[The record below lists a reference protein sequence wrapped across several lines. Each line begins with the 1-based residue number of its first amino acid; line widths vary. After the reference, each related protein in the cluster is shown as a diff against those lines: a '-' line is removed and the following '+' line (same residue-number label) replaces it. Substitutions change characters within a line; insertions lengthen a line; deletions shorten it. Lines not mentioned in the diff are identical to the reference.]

1 MSRKEVRSRE
11 DDDDK
16 EINAF
21 CSYLSMRVTSKQALV
36 GAQRRGARPLIQ
48 CNSVPSKVPSRR
60 HIMYKGSSRDLSQD
74 VFPRDA
80 RENGRT
86 EAEERKWEKKGVGDY
101 WTKLP
106 AEPTRLQ
113 RENYSL
119 YKLILISL
127 SLISLGAGDSKL
139 APYMFVFLITS
150 WINCSTDYAYIVC
163 RERLSVERSVF
174 LAFSSD
180 KATPSDHG
188 VTEASRY

>member
-86 EAEERKWEKKGVGDY
+86 EAEERK
-101 WTKLP
+101 
-106 AEPTRLQ
+106 
-113 RENYSL
+113 
-119 YKLILISL
+119 
-127 SLISLGAGDSKL
+127 
-139 APYMFVFLITS
+139 
-150 WINCSTDYAYIVC
+150 
-163 RERLSVERSVF
+163 
-174 LAFSSD
+174 
-180 KATPSDHG
+180 
-188 VTEASRY
+188 